1 MLHFP
6 AIWAYTIHSFHRRR
20 CATRFCE
27 QLNEYITR
35 LDCRGKELA
44 EAAGL
49 SAPSLSRYRTG
60 ERTPGRGSAVL
71 TALSDAL
78 ADMAKAKALPNMDA
92 DTLYS
97 AFLQCDEYAGTDK
110 KMLRENFNALIEVMG
125 LSVAK
130 LCRCANY
137 DPSAIF
143 RFRRGERQPAE
154 PEQFAAAVASYVS
167 REMDGPAQREVA
179 AALLGCAA
187 EDLGDRAAYCR
198 RVQDWLLGSHAP
210 REDSVSRF
218 LTKLDEFDLNAY
230 IRSVH
235 FDELKV
241 PVAPFQLP
249 TSRSYS
255 GLRQMMDS
263 ELDFM
268 KAAVLSRSTEPVFLY
283 SNMPMTE
290 MAQDP
295 EFPKK
300 WMFGMALLLK
310 KGLRLQ
316 IIHNIDRN
324 LPEMMLGLESFIP
337 MYMTGQIEPYY
348 FKAPQ
353 GGVFLHFLRVSGTA
367 ALTGEAVS
375 GHHSEGRYYLTNN
388 RAEVAYYR
396 RRADALLE
404 NAKPLMEI
412 YRADGASRLNA
423 FLLADSRTPGRRRC
437 VLSAPPLYT
446 ADPAFLAAVL
456 QRHDVPAPD
465 QERILAHAK
474 SRREQAETILRDN
487 EMVLALPRLTEEAF
501 ERYPMSLPLSG
512 SFYERDIP
520 YTYQEYLEHIDQT
533 EQFAAVHP
541 RCRLELTADS
551 TFRNLQ
557 IVMHEGRWAM
567 VSKEKSPAI
576 HFVIRHAKLRSA
588 IESFEPPLVEK

>member
-1 MLHFP
+1 M
-6 AIWAYTIHSFHRRR
+6 
-20 CATRFCE
+20 RFCE

-78 ADMAKAKALPNMDA
+78 ADMAKAKALPDMDA

-137 DPSAIF
+137 DTSAIF

-187 EDLGDRAAYCR
+187 EDLCDRAAYCR

-268 KAAVLSRSTEPVFLY
+268 KAAVLSRSTEPVFMY
-283 SNMPMTE
+283 SDMPMTE

-446 ADPAFLAAVL
+446 ADPAFLTAVL

-474 SRREQAETILRDN
+474 SHREQAETILRDN

-588 IESFEPPLVEK
+588 IESFEPPLVEE

>member
-1 MLHFP
+1 M
-6 AIWAYTIHSFHRRR
+6 
-20 CATRFCE
+20 RFCE

-78 ADMAKAKALPNMDA
+78 ADMAKAKALPDMDA

-143 RFRRGERQPAE
+143 RFRWGERQPAE

-179 AALLGCAA
+179 SALLGCAA
-187 EDLGDRAAYCR
+187 EDLSDRAAYCR

-268 KAAVLSRSTEPVFLY
+268 KAAVLSRSTEPVFMY
-283 SNMPMTE
+283 SDMPMTE
-290 MAQDP
+290 MAKDP

-375 GHHSEGRYYLTNN
+375 GHHSEGWYYLTNN

-446 ADPAFLAAVL
+446 ADPAFLTAVL

-487 EMVLALPRLTEEAF
+487 EMVLVLPRLTEEAF

-551 TFRNLQ
+551 TFHNLQ

-588 IESFEPPLVEK
+588 IESFEPPLVEE

>member
-1 MLHFP
+1 M
-6 AIWAYTIHSFHRRR
+6 
-20 CATRFCE
+20 RFCE

-78 ADMAKAKALPNMDA
+78 ADMAKAKALPDMDA

-137 DPSAIF
+137 DLSAIF

-283 SNMPMTE
+283 SDMPMTE

-300 WMFGMALLLK
+300 WMFVMALLLK

-588 IESFEPPLVEK
+588 IESFEPPLVEE

>member
-1 MLHFP
+1 M
-6 AIWAYTIHSFHRRR
+6 
-20 CATRFCE
+20 RFCE

-78 ADMAKAKALPNMDA
+78 ADMAKAKALPDMDA

-179 AALLGCAA
+179 SALLGCAA
-187 EDLGDRAAYCR
+187 EDLGDRAA
-198 RVQDWLLGSHAP
+198 
-210 REDSVSRF
+210 
-218 LTKLDEFDLNAY
+218 
-230 IRSVH
+230 
-235 FDELKV
+235 
-241 PVAPFQLP
+241 
-249 TSRSYS
+249 
-255 GLRQMMDS
+255 
-263 ELDFM
+263 
-268 KAAVLSRSTEPVFLY
+268 
-283 SNMPMTE
+283 
-290 MAQDP
+290 
-295 EFPKK
+295 
-300 WMFGMALLLK
+300 
-310 KGLRLQ
+310 
-316 IIHNIDRN
+316 
-324 LPEMMLGLESFIP
+324 
-337 MYMTGQIEPYY
+337 
-348 FKAPQ
+348 
-353 GGVFLHFLRVSGTA
+353 
-367 ALTGEAVS
+367 
-375 GHHSEGRYYLTNN
+375 
-388 RAEVAYYR
+388 YR

-446 ADPAFLAAVL
+446 ADPAFLTAVL

-512 SFYERDIP
+512 SFYGRDIP

-588 IESFEPPLVEK
+588 IESFEPPLVEE

>member
-1 MLHFP
+1 M
-6 AIWAYTIHSFHRRR
+6 
-20 CATRFCE
+20 RFCE

-78 ADMAKAKALPNMDA
+78 ADMAKAKALPDMDA

-167 REMDGPAQREVA
+167 REMDGPTQREVA

-283 SNMPMTE
+283 SDMPMTE

-353 GGVFLHFLRVSGTA
+353 SGVFLHFLRVSGTA

-446 ADPAFLAAVL
+446 ADPAFLTAVL

-474 SRREQAETILRDN
+474 SHREQAETILRDN

-557 IVMHEGRWAM
+557 IVMHEGR
-567 VSKEKSPAI
+567 
-576 HFVIRHAKLRSA
+576 
-588 IESFEPPLVEK
+588 

>member
-1 MLHFP
+1 M
-6 AIWAYTIHSFHRRR
+6 
-20 CATRFCE
+20 RFCE

-78 ADMAKAKALPNMDA
+78 ADMAKAKALPDMDA

-179 AALLGCAA
+179 SALLGCAA

-268 KAAVLSRSTEPVFLY
+268 KAAVLSRSTEPVFMY
-283 SNMPMTE
+283 SDMPMTE

-412 YRADGASRLNA
+412 YRADVASRLNA

-446 ADPAFLAAVL
+446 ADPAFLTAVL

-474 SRREQAETILRDN
+474 SHREQAETILRDN

-576 HFVIRHAKLRSA
+576 HFVCLLYTSPSPRDCS
-588 IESFEPPLVEK
+588 

>member
-1 MLHFP
+1 M
-6 AIWAYTIHSFHRRR
+6 
-20 CATRFCE
+20 RFCE

-60 ERTPGRGSAVL
+60 ERTPGRGSAVSTPGRGSAVL

-78 ADMAKAKALPNMDA
+78 ADMAKAKALPDMDA

-179 AALLGCAA
+179 SALLGCAA

-241 PVAPFQLP
+241 PVVPFQLP

-283 SNMPMTE
+283 SDMPMTE
-290 MAQDP
+290 MAKDP

-412 YRADGASRLNA
+412 YRADVASRLNA

-446 ADPAFLAAVL
+446 ADPAFLTAVL

-474 SRREQAETILRDN
+474 SHREQAETILRDN

-567 VSKEKSPAI
+567 VSKEKSPTI

-588 IESFEPPLVEK
+588 IESFEPPLVEE

>member
-1 MLHFP
+1 M
-6 AIWAYTIHSFHRRR
+6 
-20 CATRFCE
+20 RFCE

-60 ERTPGRGSAVL
+60 ERTPGRGSAVSTPGRGSAVR

-78 ADMAKAKALPNMDA
+78 ADMAKAKALPDMDA

-179 AALLGCAA
+179 SALLGCAA

-268 KAAVLSRSTEPVFLY
+268 KAAVLSRSTEPVFMY
-283 SNMPMTE
+283 SDMPMTE

-412 YRADGASRLNA
+412 YRADVASRLNA

-446 ADPAFLAAVL
+446 ADPAFLTAVL

-474 SRREQAETILRDN
+474 SHREQAETILRDN

-588 IESFEPPLVEK
+588 IESFEPPLVEE

>member
-1 MLHFP
+1 M
-6 AIWAYTIHSFHRRR
+6 
-20 CATRFCE
+20 RFCE

-78 ADMAKAKALPNMDA
+78 ADMAKAKALPDMDA

-143 RFRRGERQPAE
+143 RFRWGERQPAE

-187 EDLGDRAAYCR
+187 EDLCDRAAYCR

-268 KAAVLSRSTEPVFLY
+268 KAAVLSRSTEPVFMY
-283 SNMPMTE
+283 SDMPMTE

-412 YRADGASRLNA
+412 YRADVASRLNA

-446 ADPAFLAAVL
+446 ADPAFLTAVL

-588 IESFEPPLVEK
+588 IESFEPPLVEE

>member
-1 MLHFP
+1 M
-6 AIWAYTIHSFHRRR
+6 
-20 CATRFCE
+20 RFCE

-78 ADMAKAKALPNMDA
+78 ADMAKAKALPGMDA

-143 RFRRGERQPAE
+143 RFRWGERQPAE

-187 EDLGDRAAYCR
+187 EDLSDRAAYCR

-283 SNMPMTE
+283 SDMPMTE

-588 IESFEPPLVEK
+588 IESFEPPLVEE

>member
-1 MLHFP
+1 M
-6 AIWAYTIHSFHRRR
+6 
-20 CATRFCE
+20 RFCE

-78 ADMAKAKALPNMDA
+78 ADMAKAKALPDMDA

-143 RFRRGERQPAE
+143 RFRWGERQPAE

-179 AALLGCAA
+179 SALLGCAA

>member
-1 MLHFP
+1 MSDLLRVEALCKSFGTHQVLTDINCQVKKGEFISILGPSGCGKTTLLRTIAGLEAPTSGKIYHEDVDITEVRPDKRGFSIVFQDYALFP
-6 AIWAYTIHSFHRRR
+6 HMTLYDNVAYGLKLRKKSSQEIRDRVMDTLCTLKLEKAVKKLPSQLSGGMQQRAAIARSLVLDCDLLLLDEPFG
-20 CATRFCE
+20 A
-27 QLNEYITR
+27 LDVITR
-35 LDCRGKELA
+35 A
-44 EAAGL
+44 E
-49 SAPSLSRYRTG
+49 
-60 ERTPGRGSAVL
+60 
-71 TALSDAL
+71 
-78 ADMAKAKALPNMDA
+78 M
-92 DTLYS
+92 
-97 AFLQCDEYAGTDK
+97 
-110 KMLRENFNALIEVMG
+110 
-125 LSVAK
+125 
-130 LCRCANY
+130 
-137 DPSAIF
+137 
-143 RFRRGERQPAE
+143 
-154 PEQFAAAVASYVS
+154 
-167 REMDGPAQREVA
+167 
-179 AALLGCAA
+179 
-187 EDLGDRAAYCR
+187 
-198 RVQDWLLGSHAP
+198 QDWLLGSHAP

-283 SNMPMTE
+283 SDMPMTE
-290 MAQDP
+290 MAKDP

-324 LPEMMLGLESFIP
+324 LLEMMLGLESFIP

-487 EMVLALPRLTEEAF
+487 EMVLALPRLAEEAF

-588 IESFEPPLVEK
+588 IESFEPPLVEE

>member
-1 MLHFP
+1 M
-6 AIWAYTIHSFHRRR
+6 
-20 CATRFCE
+20 RFCE

-60 ERTPGRGSAVL
+60 ERTPGRGSAVSTPGRGSAVL

-78 ADMAKAKALPNMDA
+78 ADMAKAKALPDMDA

-268 KAAVLSRSTEPVFLY
+268 KAAVLSRSTEPVFMY
-283 SNMPMTE
+283 SDMPMTE

-412 YRADGASRLNA
+412 YRADVASRLNA

-446 ADPAFLAAVL
+446 ADPAFLTAVL

-474 SRREQAETILRDN
+474 SHREQAETILRDN

-588 IESFEPPLVEK
+588 IESFEPPLVEE

>member
-1 MLHFP
+1 M
-6 AIWAYTIHSFHRRR
+6 
-20 CATRFCE
+20 RFCE

-78 ADMAKAKALPNMDA
+78 ADMAKAKALPDMDA

-268 KAAVLSRSTEPVFLY
+268 KAAVLSRSTEPVFMY
-283 SNMPMTE
+283 SDMPMTE

-396 RRADALLE
+396 RRSDALLE

-446 ADPAFLAAVL
+446 ADPAFLTAVL

-465 QERILAHAK
+465 QERILTYAK
-474 SRREQAETILRDN
+474 GHREQAETILRDN

-512 SFYERDIP
+512 SFYERDIL

-588 IESFEPPLVEK
+588 IESFEPPLVEA

>member
-1 MLHFP
+1 M
-6 AIWAYTIHSFHRRR
+6 
-20 CATRFCE
+20 RFCE

-60 ERTPGRGSAVL
+60 ERTPGRGSAVSTPGRGSAVL

-78 ADMAKAKALPNMDA
+78 ADMAKAKALPDMDA

-179 AALLGCAA
+179 SALLGCAA

-268 KAAVLSRSTEPVFLY
+268 KAAVLSRSTEPVFMY
-283 SNMPMTE
+283 SDMPMTE

-412 YRADGASRLNA
+412 YRADVASRLNA

-446 ADPAFLAAVL
+446 ADPAFLTAVL

-474 SRREQAETILRDN
+474 SHREQAETILRDN

>member
-1 MLHFP
+1 M
-6 AIWAYTIHSFHRRR
+6 
-20 CATRFCE
+20 RFCE

-60 ERTPGRGSAVL
+60 ERTPGRGSAVSTPGRGSAVL

-78 ADMAKAKALPNMDA
+78 ADMAKAKALPDMDA

-154 PEQFAAAVASYVS
+154 PEQFAAAVVSYVS

-179 AALLGCAA
+179 SALLGCAA

-268 KAAVLSRSTEPVFLY
+268 KAAVLSRSTEPVFMY
-283 SNMPMTE
+283 SDMPMTE

-412 YRADGASRLNA
+412 YRADVASRLNA

-446 ADPAFLAAVL
+446 ADPAFLTAVL

-474 SRREQAETILRDN
+474 SHREQAETILRDN

-588 IESFEPPLVEK
+588 IESFEPPLVEE

>member
-1 MLHFP
+1 M
-6 AIWAYTIHSFHRRR
+6 
-20 CATRFCE
+20 RFCE

-78 ADMAKAKALPNMDA
+78 ADMAKAKALPDMDA

-143 RFRRGERQPAE
+143 RFRWGERQPAE

-179 AALLGCAA
+179 SALLGCAA

-283 SNMPMTE
+283 SDMPMTE

-348 FKAPQ
+348 FKAPR

-412 YRADGASRLNA
+412 YRADVASRLNA

-446 ADPAFLAAVL
+446 ADPAFLTAVL

-474 SRREQAETILRDN
+474 SHREQAETILRDN

-588 IESFEPPLVEK
+588 IESFEPPLVEE

>member
-1 MLHFP
+1 M
-6 AIWAYTIHSFHRRR
+6 
-20 CATRFCE
+20 RFCE

-49 SAPSLSRYRTG
+49 SAPSLSRYRIG
-60 ERTPGRGSAVL
+60 ERTPGRDSAVL

-78 ADMAKAKALPNMDA
+78 ADMAKAKALPDMDA

-97 AFLQCDEYAGTDK
+97 AFLQCDEYAGTDR
-110 KMLRENFNALIEVMG
+110 KMLRENFTLIEVMG
-125 LSVAK
+125 LSAGTNLSGGTVPDADK
-130 LCRCANY
+130 SVVILTQGLNKIIEINEE
-137 DPSAIF
+137 DLFAIV
-143 RFRRGERQPAE
+143 E
-154 PEQFAAAVASYVS
+154 PGVVTAQFAAAVASYVS
-167 REMDGPAQREVA
+167 REMDGHAQREVA
-179 AALLGCAA
+179 AALLGCVA
-187 EDLGDRAAYCR
+187 EDLGDRAVYCR

-268 KAAVLSRSTEPVFLY
+268 KAAVLSRSTEPVFMY
-283 SNMPMTE
+283 SDMPMTE

-348 FKAPQ
+348 FKSPQ

-388 RAEVAYYR
+388 RTEVAYYR

-576 HFVIRHAKLRSA
+576 HFVIRHVKLRSA
-588 IESFEPPLVEK
+588 IESFEPPLVEE

>member
-1 MLHFP
+1 M
-6 AIWAYTIHSFHRRR
+6 
-20 CATRFCE
+20 RFCE

-49 SAPSLSRYRTG
+49 SAPPLSRYRTG

-78 ADMAKAKALPNMDA
+78 ADMAKAKALPDMDA

-179 AALLGCAA
+179 SALLGCAA

-268 KAAVLSRSTEPVFLY
+268 KAAVLSRSTEPVFMY
-283 SNMPMTE
+283 SDMPMTE

-412 YRADGASRLNA
+412 YRADVASRLNA

-446 ADPAFLAAVL
+446 ADPAFLTAVL

-474 SRREQAETILRDN
+474 SHREQAETILRDN

-588 IESFEPPLVEK
+588 IESFERRWWRSDSPRGQ